1 MLFKRRLGA
10 SLEETGRHLM
20 QIEQLTKG
28 RPGQLLQTGRTA
40 FTGII
45 WINDMKGSLNMMLI
59 HEIPFPVDTGSCR
72 ALSCLIQRNEGFI
85 GVDALTGMLHVWFE
99 TGNAVQPE
107 LPRKYEKLVYSPND
121 QRYFAI
127 PRCAPGSISILDPH
141 FRELDRIRIRTEGL
155 GACAE
160 DIWFEEESGLLWLVF
175 SGAVYRFSMAGDCL
189 GAFMTAPQGTQY
201 QALCTHGN
209 QLYLAYQ
216 KGGCAYVSVYSRQ
229 GAYLEGISL
238 GGEYVVRNWLSVEKS
253 GGTSLRAFALK
264 SLRFPCIL
272 ELQPGT
278 PPPSRFLSVEC
289 FSETSQLRATCH
301 VDSPTGQ

>member
-1 MLFKRRLGA
+1 
-10 SLEETGRHLM
+10 
-20 QIEQLTKG
+20 
-28 RPGQLLQTGRTA
+28 
-40 FTGII
+40 
-45 WINDMKGSLNMMLI
+45 MMLI

-72 ALSCLIQRNEGFI
+72 TLSCLIEQAGEFI
-85 GVDALTGMLHVWFE
+85 GVNALTGKLHVWSE
-99 TGNAVQPE
+99 AGNAAELE
-107 LPRKYEKLVYSPND
+107 LPRRYDKLVCSPNN
-121 QRYFAI
+121 QRYLGI
-127 PRCAPGSISILDPH
+127 SRCAPGSISILDPH
-141 FRELDRIRIRTEGL
+141 FRELERIRIRTEGL
-155 GACAE
+155 DACAE

-201 QALCTHGN
+201 QALCIHGDH
-209 QLYLAYQ
+209 LYLAHQ

-229 GAYLEGISL
+229 GAHLEGTSL
-238 GGEYVVRNWLSVEKS
+238 GGEYAVRNWLSAEKS
-253 GGTSLRAFALK
+253 GGAGLRAFAVKDLG
-264 SLRFPCIL
+264 FPCML